1 MERAL
6 NQNESF
12 DIDNKELKTI
22 IFIEKIENSQFEK
35 EISKI
40 RKIYLNK
47 KLNQKDKTNKLIS
60 KYLNKDENE
69 KLNIKHK
76 KNKSEI
82 IFLSKLN
89 FDMIFSNSIIN
100 QFFISYFLSSNRS
113 ELLN

>member
-47 KLNQKDKTNKLIS
+47 KLN
-60 KYLNKDENE
+60 
-69 KLNIKHK
+69 
-76 KNKSEI
+76 
-82 IFLSKLN
+82 
-89 FDMIFSNSIIN
+89 
-100 QFFISYFLSSNRS
+100 
-113 ELLN
+113 

>member
-47 KLNQKDKTNKLIS
+47 KLNQKEKNYLIINS
-60 KYLNKDENE
+60 
-69 KLNIKHK
+69 
-76 KNKSEI
+76 
-82 IFLSKLN
+82 IFLLYLFLLLHKLSL
-89 FDMIFSNSIIN
+89 I
-100 QFFISYFLSSNRS
+100 
-113 ELLN
+113 